1 MQKNITKLVSIRTMD
16 AWGDRKLATR
26 GAMPLS
32 EEALPTRASVR
43 SGTPHSSFG
52 RSLSVKIAKR
62 WLRSQVGRPW
72 DSVYSELKG
81 MYKTNSKVAYLLM
94 ERLLW
99 QVERE
104 CILDGDGKVMTRGI
118 SCLWPV
124 TGLYVHPRT
133 KLLCFADVWSGSAK
147 ARKEHKEKTA
157 KDLAQHWVR
166 VSATHQLHKVKGVWY
181 WVELAEITPAIL
193 TGESNEF
200 YRPDTVCKDVL
211 TGEWFFTVPFISNPC
226 YQLKKVR
233 GTPPMYA
240 KRKWQASHQDIR
252 RYVEA
257 ELLAA

>member
-1 MQKNITKLVSIRTMD
+1 MQKVIPKLVSIRTMD
-16 AWGDRKLATR
+16 AWGDRRLFTR

-32 EEALPTRASVR
+32 DEALPTRASFR
-43 SGTPHSSFG
+43 SCTPHSSFG
-52 RSLSVKIAKR
+52 RKLNVKIAKR
-62 WLRSQVGRPW
+62 WLRAQVGRPW

-81 MYKTNSKVAYLLM
+81 MYKSNSKVAYLLM

-99 QVERE
+99 QVERD
-104 CILDGDGKVMTRGI
+104 CILDEDGKVMTRGL

-147 ARKEHKEKTA
+147 SRKEYKEKTA

-166 VSATHQLHKVKGVWY
+166 VSAAHQLHKVKGVWY
-181 WVELAEITPAIL
+181 WVELAEITPAIPTL
-193 TGESNEF
+193 EGTRF

-211 TGEWFFTVPFISNPC
+211 TGEWFFTVPFASNPC
-226 YQLKKVR
+226 YQLKLAKEA
-233 GTPPMYA
+233 PPLYA
-240 KRKWQASHQDIR
+240 KRKWQASRQDIR
-252 RYVEA
+252 RYIDT